1 MQMGCLTGCDGSGT
15 TRGREIWEAMKN
27 SLLEGEESA
36 FVLVNGNG
44 TSPYVLVC
52 EHANN
57 LLPKSLGTL
66 GLPVEDL
73 QKHIAWDIGAE
84 GVARLLSKLLDA
96 PLALQRYSRLA
107 YDCNRP
113 PESDSAMPE
122 MSEAT
127 VIPGNKNL
135 SAADKMQ
142 RVENIYRPFHAGVAH
157 LLDGRACAG
166 KATSMVTIHSFT
178 KTYRGKDR
186 SVELGILFDR
196 DSRIADKL
204 IKGFPKTDAR
214 LNEPYGPKD
223 GVMHTLNLHASPRG
237 LKSVMIEI
245 RNDLIASERE
255 QNYWAQRLSL
265 PLIQQ
270 IAK

>member
-1 MQMGCLTGCDGSGT
+1 MG
-15 TRGREIWEAMKN
+15 A
-27 SLLEGEESA
+27 SLLEGEESP
-36 FVLVNGNG
+36 FVLVNAQG

-52 EHANN
+52 EHAGNV
-57 LLPKSLGTL
+57 LPRKMGTL
-66 GLPVEDL
+66 GLPPEEM
-73 QKHIAWDIGAE
+73 QRHIAWDIGAE
-84 GVARLLSKLLDA
+84 GVSRLLSKLLDA

-113 PESDSAMPE
+113 PESDAAIPE
-122 MSEAT
+122 TSETT

-135 SAADKMQ
+135 SAGDRMQ
-142 RVENIYRPFHAGVAH
+142 RIESFYRPFHNGLAH
-157 LLDGRACAG
+157 LLDERACAG
-166 KATSMVTIHSFT
+166 KPTNLITIHSFT

-186 SVELGILFDR
+186 AVELGILFDK

-223 GVMHTLNLHASPRG
+223 GVMHTINLHAAPRG
-237 LKSVMIEI
+237 IKSVMIEI

>member
-1 MQMGCLTGCDGSGT
+1 MG
-15 TRGREIWEAMKN
+15 A
-27 SLLEGEESA
+27 SLLEGEESP
-36 FVLVNGNG
+36 FVLVNAQGV
-44 TSPYVLVC
+44 SPYVLVC
-52 EHANN
+52 EHAGNA
-57 LLPKSLGTL
+57 LPKKLGTL

-73 QKHIAWDIGAE
+73 QRHIAWDIGAE

-113 PESDSAMPE
+113 PESDAAIPE
-122 MSEAT
+122 MSET
-127 VIPGNKNL
+127 TIVPGNKNL
-135 SAADKMQ
+135 SAADRMQ
-142 RVENIYRPFHAGVAH
+142 RVQDIYRPFHAGLAH
-157 LLDGRACAG
+157 LLDERACAG
-166 KATSMVTIHSFT
+166 KSSSLVTIHSFT
-178 KTYRGKDR
+178 KTYKGKER
-186 SVELGILFDR
+186 AVELGILFDR

-214 LNEPYGPKD
+214 LNEPYGPRD
-223 GVMHTLNLHASPRG
+223 GVMHTINLHAAPRG

-245 RNDLIASERE
+245 RNDLVASERE

-270 IAK
+270 ITK

>member
-1 MQMGCLTGCDGSGT
+1 MG
-15 TRGREIWEAMKN
+15 A
-27 SLLEGEESA
+27 SLLEGEESP
-36 FVLVNGNG
+36 FVLVNAQGV
-44 TSPYVLVC
+44 SPYVLVC
-52 EHANN
+52 EHAGNA
-57 LLPKSLGTL
+57 LPKKLGTL

-73 QKHIAWDIGAE
+73 QRHIAWDIGAE

-113 PESDSAMPE
+113 PESDAAIPE
-122 MSEAT
+122 MSETT
-127 VIPGNKNL
+127 VVPGNKNL
-135 SAADKMQ
+135 SAADRMQ
-142 RVENIYRPFHAGVAH
+142 RVQDIYRPFHAGLAH
-157 LLDGRACAG
+157 LLDERACAG
-166 KATSMVTIHSFT
+166 KSSSLVTIHSFT
-178 KTYRGKDR
+178 KTYKGKER
-186 SVELGILFDR
+186 AVELGILFDR

-214 LNEPYGPKD
+214 LNEPYGPRD
-223 GVMHTLNLHASPRG
+223 GVMHTINLHAAPRG

-245 RNDLIASERE
+245 RNDLVASERE

-270 IAK
+270 ITK

>member
-1 MQMGCLTGCDGSGT
+1 
-15 TRGREIWEAMKN
+15 MKN
-27 SLLEGEESA
+27 DLLGGEETA
-36 FVLVNGNG
+36 FILVNGKG

-52 EHANN
+52 EHASNR
-57 LLPKSLGTL
+57 LPKTLGTL
-66 GLPVEDL
+66 GLMPEDL

-84 GVARLLSKLLDA
+84 GVARLLSRLLDA

-113 PESDSAMPE
+113 PDATDAMPE
-122 MSEAT
+122 VSEVTA
-127 VIPGNKNL
+127 IPGNRNL
-135 SAADKMQ
+135 KASERMA
-142 RVENIYRPFHAGVAH
+142 RVEALYRPFHDGLTK
-157 LLDGRACAG
+157 LLDLRACAG
-166 KATSMVTIHSFT
+166 VASSLVSIHSFA
-178 KTYRGKDR
+178 KIYKGKER
-186 SVELGILFDR
+186 AVELGILFDR
-196 DSRIADKL
+196 DSRMADKL

-223 GVMHTLNLHASPRG
+223 GVLHTLNLHAAPRG

-245 RNDLIASERE
+245 RNDLIATERE

-270 IAK
+270 IAKLGEMD

>member
-1 MQMGCLTGCDGSGT
+1 M
-15 TRGREIWEAMKN
+15 MKN
-27 SLLEGEESA
+27 HLLADEEDA
-36 FVLVNGNG
+36 FILVNGNG
-44 TSPYVLVC
+44 TSPYVLAC
-52 EHANN
+52 EHAGC

-66 GLPVEDL
+66 GLSAPDR

-96 PLALQRYSRLA
+96 PLAVQRYSRLA

-113 PESDSAMPE
+113 PESPDAIPE
-122 MSEAT
+122 MSETT
-127 VIPGNKNL
+127 VIPGNKGL
-135 SAADKMQ
+135 SAADKMN
-142 RVENIYRPFHAGVAH
+142 RVEAFYRPFHAGLAN
-157 LLDGRACAG
+157 LLDERACAG
-166 KATSMVTIHSFT
+166 LAANLITIHSFT
-178 KTYRGKDR
+178 RTYRGKDR

-223 GVMHTLNLHASPRG
+223 GVMHTLNLHAAPRG

-245 RNDLIASERE
+245 RNDLIATERE

-270 IAK
+270 IKK

>member
-1 MQMGCLTGCDGSGT
+1 MG
-15 TRGREIWEAMKN
+15 A
-27 SLLEGEESA
+27 SLLEGEESP
-36 FVLVNGNG
+36 FVMVNAQGV
-44 TSPYVLVC
+44 SPYVLVC
-52 EHANN
+52 EHAGNA
-57 LLPKSLGTL
+57 LPKKLGTL

-113 PESDSAMPE
+113 PESDAAIPE
-122 MSEAT
+122 MSETT
-127 VIPGNKNL
+127 VVPGNKNL
-135 SAADKMQ
+135 SAADRMQ
-142 RVENIYRPFHAGVAH
+142 RVQDIYRPFHAGLAH
-157 LLDGRACAG
+157 LLDERACAG
-166 KATSMVTIHSFT
+166 KSSSLVTIHSFT
-178 KTYRGKDR
+178 KTYKGKER
-186 SVELGILFDR
+186 AVELGILFDR

-214 LNEPYGPKD
+214 LNEPYGPRD
-223 GVMHTLNLHASPRG
+223 GVMHTINLHAAPRG

-245 RNDLIASERE
+245 RNDLVASERE

-270 IAK
+270 ITK